1 METEKETINHSH
13 QQPSLPEITH
23 LVISGGGPSF
33 LQVLGNIQALE
44 GAIIDPKKIK
54 AIYASSSGAIV
65 ALFFCIYRDM
75 GFTWEEINTYIIQ
88 RPWQDVFPM
97 KMDSI
102 LSAYSKRGMFDVKNI
117 TQVFASFFN
126 AKYISTNITLREFY
140 DAICRIELH
149 FCVLD
154 INQFQLEDISY
165 LTHPDVSLF
174 QAILMTCAIPIIFT
188 PVIMNNSGNGG
199 VGGVGV
205 GVGVGVDDIGN
216 NVKKTKKENQQTK
229 CYIDGGVIMNYPLKL
244 CLGLNNDIKKENIL
258 GFKNKYD
265 REKVVGQTSYVTE
278 ESTLFDFMMTFCFR
292 VIHQMENKEVFDI
305 PYEIE
310 NETDFLDAE
319 YIKNALFLKEFRAE
333 LIEKGRK
340 VGQEFAQS
348 INK

>member
-1 METEKETINHSH
+1 METEKETI
-13 QQPSLPEITH
+13 QSLLSFSPPDITH

-33 LQVLGNIQALE
+33 LQVLGNIQTLE
-44 GAIIDPKKIK
+44 GVIIDSKKIK

-97 KMDSI
+97 KIDSI
-102 LSAYSKRGMFDVKNI
+102 LLAYSKRGMFDVKNI

-126 AKYISTNITLREFY
+126 AKYISTDITLREFH
-140 DAICRIELH
+140 DTICGIELH
-149 FCVLD
+149 FCALD

-165 LTHPDVSLF
+165 LTHPDVPLF

-188 PVIMNNSGNGG
+188 PVIMNVGG
-199 VGGVGV
+199 GGGGVGV
-205 GVGVGVDDIGN
+205 GGIED
-216 NVKKTKKENQQTK
+216 QQTK

-244 CLGLNNDIKKENIL
+244 CLGLNNDVKKENIL
-258 GFKNKYD
+258 GFKNKYN

-278 ESTLFDFMMTFCFR
+278 ESTLFDFMLTFCFR

-310 NETDFLDAE
+310 NNTDFLDAE

-340 VGQEFAQS
+340 VGQDFAHS
-348 INK
+348 ISK